1 MKKVVFFNNKGGVG
15 KTTFT
20 FHLGYALE
28 KIGKRILFVDA
39 DPQCNLTSWV
49 CPEDIIETAWQKD
62 EGKTTNSIFDSI
74 APIVSGS
81 GDYTVIEPYKVPDKN
96 IWIYVGD
103 LMLSDFETELSSA
116 WTQVLAAQERGFRVT
131 SAIYRLI
138 NDFAKKNNIDYVLI
152 DIGPN
157 LGVLNRAMLLSCD
170 NYVIP
175 MVPDMFSLRGTQNIG
190 RVFAGWIKDYQ
201 LSLTRAGEFKFD
213 VAPGRPQFSGYILQQ
228 FNKYRSR
235 IVKAFEKWQSQ
246 IPDTISQYIIAPLSV
261 PALAPYNLIQ
271 PSSNYQLAEFKNY
284 NALVPMAQNA
294 LKPIFD
300 LTAAD
305 GVVGGHMQYVRNC
318 GDEFSNICKA
328 FVTQIS

>member
-1 MKKVVFFNNKGGVG
+1 MRIG
-15 KTTFT
+15 
-20 FHLGYALE
+20 E
-28 KIGKRILFVDA
+28 KGKRILFVDA

-49 CPEDIIETAWQKD
+49 CSEEIIEAAWRKE
-62 EGKTTNSIFDSI
+62 EGKTTYSIFDSI
-74 APIVSGS
+74 APIVSGA
-81 GDYTVIEPYKVPDKN
+81 GDYTAIEPYKVPNKN
-96 IWIYVGD
+96 IWIYIGD

-131 SAIYRLI
+131 SAIYRLV
-138 NDFAKKNNIDYVLI
+138 NDFANKNNIDYVLI

-190 RVFAGWIKDYQ
+190 RVFAGWIIDYK
-201 LSLTRAGEFKFD
+201 LSLKRAGDFSFD
-213 VAPGRPQFSGYILQQ
+213 VAPGQPQFSGYILQQ

-235 IVKAFEKWQSQ
+235 IVKAFENWQSQ
-246 IPDTISQYIIAPLSV
+246 IPETIKQYVIFPLST
-261 PALAPYNLIQ
+261 PTLAPYNLIQ
-271 PSSNYQLAEFKNY
+271 HRSNYQLAEFKNY
-284 NALVPMAQNA
+284 NSLVPMAQNA

-305 GVVGGHMQYVRNC
+305 GIVGGHMQYVRSC
-318 GDEFSNICKA
+318 DEEFNLICEE
-328 FVTQIS
+328 FITQIS